1 MGEALYTQASFFA
14 DYSLLVDVKSQNRIK
29 EYQFC
34 KKFSCPPYPS
44 LQSTPA
50 NIIDDFMIIDE
61 EYTHC
66 MDNSQKEKKGK

>member
-66 MDNSQKEKKGK
+66 MENSPKEKKDK

>member
-1 MGEALYTQASFFA
+1 MGEALYTQACFFT
-14 DYSLLVDVKSQNRIK
+14 DFNLIVDTECKNRIK

-34 KKFSCPPYPS
+34 KKFSCPPHPS

-66 MDNSQKEKKGK
+66 MENSQKEKKDK